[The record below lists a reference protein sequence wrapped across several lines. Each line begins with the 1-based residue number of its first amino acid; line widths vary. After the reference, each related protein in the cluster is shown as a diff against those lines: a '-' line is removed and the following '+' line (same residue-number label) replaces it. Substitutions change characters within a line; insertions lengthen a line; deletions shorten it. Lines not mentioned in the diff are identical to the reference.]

1 MNKKDKEIE
10 ALKEE
15 CREKEERIGA
25 LLHSNLAQI
34 EGLRE
39 LRSEIE
45 EWKRKYASLLERYI
59 VTMERTVG
67 LDERN

>member
-15 CREKEERIGA
+15 CREKKERISA
-25 LLHSNLAQI
+25 LLNTIHYRDVRIDDLYSKV
-34 EGLRE
+34 
-39 LRSEIE
+39 E
-45 EWKRKYASLLERYI
+45 EWKHKYASLLERYI